1 MRHIFHRLLIYK
13 MFRTRL
19 SYLPRYS
26 SRNNENTFLSIVE
39 IQNEL
44 YNRIFEHKKELRKKG
59 SFQQDIIE
67 EENENNVFSYDKE
80 CT

>member
-1 MRHIFHRLLIYK
+1 

-26 SRNNENTFLSIVE
+26 SCIYESITLNIVE

-59 SFQQDIIE
+59 SIQQDVIE

-80 CT
+80 CRLRIRW